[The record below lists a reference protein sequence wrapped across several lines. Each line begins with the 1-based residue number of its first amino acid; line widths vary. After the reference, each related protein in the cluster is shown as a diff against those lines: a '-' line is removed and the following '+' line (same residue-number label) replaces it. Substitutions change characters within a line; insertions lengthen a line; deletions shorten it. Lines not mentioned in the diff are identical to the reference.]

1 MRLRTLF
8 VALLLISPLAAHP
21 AGPFTA
27 LHPEAAY
34 PDPVDKPSPDAFS
47 GFITRVQEKLR
58 ELGFEAGPPNGDF
71 GAKTQAALAQFQ
83 LSRTIP
89 ASGQLD
95 DETLAELGVARD
107 SPQATAES
115 SSAGP
120 SAATEPTSA
129 GEPAIATSP
138 GDSSSERTA
147 DPKPP
152 GSDNM
157 EQREPGTAE
166 KPGG

>member
-1 MRLRTLF
+1 LRTL
-8 VALLLISPLAAHP
+8 VAAVLLMSPLVAHP

-34 PDPVDKPSPDAFS
+34 PDPVDKPSQDPYS
-47 GFITRVQEKLR
+47 GFIRQVQEKLR

-95 DETLAELGVARD
+95 DQTLAELGVTRD
-107 SPQATAES
+107 APQATADA
-115 SSAGP
+115 SSAGASSVQPASVP
-120 SAATEPTSA
+120 STE
-129 GEPAIATSP
+129 
-138 GDSSSERTA
+138 
-147 DPKPP
+147 K
-152 GSDNM
+152 
-157 EQREPGTAE
+157 
-166 KPGG
+166 